1 MAGLGRR
8 IKQGED
14 VDLVHWII
22 PGELA
27 CAHRHLR
34 YDQRYGGSRRPLPPD
49 ATNDVRAWAELTR
62 DYYGKSLD
70 SEMAFER

>member
-27 CAHRHLR
+27 CAHC
-34 YDQRYGGSRRPLPPD
+34 P
-49 ATNDVRAWAELTR
+49 
-62 DYYGKSLD
+62 
-70 SEMAFER
+70 